1 MDSPLAQAVLP
12 AQAHSLESL
21 NTPRPVVFEERLAA
35 NIRRMADRAG
45 QSGVALRPHA
55 KTHKCVRIAEMQ
67 TAAGAV
73 GLTVAKPGEAL
84 AFMGAG
90 VHSLTVAYPLID
102 PGRTAHLLAEARR
115 VGAEIRLMADSET
128 GVAAI
133 AQAAR
138 DSGVAVSV
146 YIKID
151 VGLRRCGL
159 QPDDPHLPVLARMI
173 INSKEIGLAGILSH
187 AGHAYGA
194 GDIEGVKQIA
204 AQELSLMAMAKA
216 RIEDQGIAVPSV
228 SVGSTPTVIAAK
240 DMQGVT
246 EIRPGNYVFFDLT
259 QQRLGV
265 CGLDDLAL
273 FIMAD
278 VVSVNADYAIV
289 NAGSKSLSSDAGAH
303 GTGGKGFGLAFPVD
317 GGEAFPVLKLSE
329 EHGFLERAGRDV
341 SVGQRVFIAP
351 NHACA
356 VANLFDAL
364 TVVDA
369 AGSVSEWRVTAR
381 GRVR

>member
-1 MDSPLAQAVLP
+1 MDSQPAQAVLP
-12 AQAHSLESL
+12 SCAHDFDGLD
-21 NTPRPVVFEERLAA
+21 TPRPVVFGERLAA
-35 NIRRMADRAG
+35 NIRRMAGKAERL
-45 QSGVALRPHA
+45 GVALRPHA
-55 KTHKCVRIAEMQ
+55 KTHKCARIAEMQ

-90 VHSLTVAYPLID
+90 IHSLTVAYPLID
-102 PGRTAHLLAEARR
+102 PRRMAHLLAEARR
-115 VGAEIRLMADSET
+115 VGGEIRLMADSEA

-133 AQAAR
+133 ARAAR
-138 DSGVAVSV
+138 ESGVAVSV

-159 QPDDPHLPVLARMI
+159 QPDDPRLPGLARMI
-173 INSKEIGLAGILSH
+173 ADSRDIGLAGILSH

-194 GDIEGVKQIA
+194 GDFKGVKRVA
-204 AQELSLMAMAKA
+204 AEELLLMARAKA

-228 SVGSTPTVIAAK
+228 SVGSTPTVLAAEN
-240 DMQGVT
+240 MHGVT
-246 EIRPGNYVFFDLT
+246 EIRPGNYVFYDLT

-265 CGLDDLAL
+265 CAVTDLAL
-273 FIMAD
+273 FVMAD

-303 GTGGKGFGLAFPVD
+303 GTGGTGFGLAFPVD
-317 GGEAFPVLKLSE
+317 GGGAFPVLKLSE
-329 EHGFLERAGRDV
+329 EHGFLDRAGRTV
-341 SVGQRVFIAP
+341 NVGQRVFIAP

-364 TVVDA
+364 TVADA